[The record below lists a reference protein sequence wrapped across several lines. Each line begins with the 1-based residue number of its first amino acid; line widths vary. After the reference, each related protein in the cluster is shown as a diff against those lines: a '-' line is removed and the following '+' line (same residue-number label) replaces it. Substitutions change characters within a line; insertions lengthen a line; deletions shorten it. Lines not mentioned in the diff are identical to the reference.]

1 MAPGR
6 GPHAMPAHPT
16 RTTVRTTQSMET
28 KANYVLIGAFTIL
41 VSLLL
46 LLFALWAA
54 KYSSEKSWREY
65 AVIFNEPVTGLSEG
79 SSVQYN
85 GISVG
90 TVETLRLA
98 PDDPRR
104 VLAQLRLQADA
115 PIKADTRAKISMT
128 GITGSPII
136 QLTGGSPGSP
146 SLVDVD
152 HSEIPVIQ
160 TEASALQN
168 IADTANRLVARMDQV
183 LSEENVKRVSATLAN
198 IESMTG
204 SIADQRED
212 LRALIVN
219 ARKSSEQLEATLR
232 TTNGAVESL
241 DRELVRKL
249 PGLIAKLDS
258 TLGKL
263 DSAATGANGILT
275 ENRAAINSFANDGL
289 AQLGPTLGELRSLV
303 RDLRRIS
310 DRLEGGPAGY
320 LLGRDA
326 PKEFEPK

>member
-1 MAPGR
+1 
-6 GPHAMPAHPT
+6 
-16 RTTVRTTQSMET
+16 MET
-28 KANYVLIGAFTIL
+28 KANYVLIGAFTII
-41 VSLLL
+41 VSVFL

-54 KYSSEKSWREY
+54 KYSSEKTWREY

-104 VLAQLRLQADA
+104 VLAKLRLQADT
-115 PIKADTRAKISMT
+115 PVKADTRAKITMPSLT
-128 GITGSPII
+128 GTPII

-146 SLVDVD
+146 SLADVD
-152 HSEIPVIQ
+152 KREIPVIQ

-183 LSEENVKRVSATLAN
+183 LSEDNVKRVANTLAN

-204 SIADQRED
+204 AIADQRED
-212 LRALIVN
+212 LRALIIN
-219 ARKSSEQLEATLR
+219 ARQSSEQLAATLK
-232 TTNGAVESL
+232 TTNRALEDV

-249 PGLIAKLDS
+249 PGLVGKLDS

-275 ENRAAINSFANDGL
+275 ENRAAISSFANDGL
-289 AQLGPTLGELRSLV
+289 AQLGPTLAELRMLI

-310 DRLEGGPAGY
+310 DRLDNNPTRY

>member
-1 MAPGR
+1 
-6 GPHAMPAHPT
+6 
-16 RTTVRTTQSMET
+16 MET

-41 VSLLL
+41 VTLLL

-54 KYSSEKSWREY
+54 KYTSEKDWRTY
-65 AVIFNEPVTGLSEG
+65 AVLFNEPVTGLTEG

-90 TVETLRLA
+90 TVQTLRLA

-104 VLAQLRLQADA
+104 VIALLRLQASA
-115 PIKADTRAKISMT
+115 PIKTDTRAKLSIQ
-128 GITGSPII
+128 GITGSPFI
-136 QLTGGSPGSP
+136 QLTGGNPGSP
-146 SLVDVD
+146 RLADVD
-152 HSEIPVIQ
+152 RREVPVIQ

-183 LSEENVKRVSATLAN
+183 LSDENVKRVSTTLAN

-204 SIADQRED
+204 AIADQRED
-212 LRALIVN
+212 LRTLIVT
-219 ARKSSEQLEATLR
+219 ARKSSEQLSATLD
-232 TTNGAVESL
+232 TTNRAVASV
-241 DRELVRKL
+241 DRELVAKL

-258 TLGKL
+258 TLTRL
-263 DSAATGANGILT
+263 DSAANNADGVLSD
-275 ENRAAINSFANDGL
+275 NRAAINSFANDGL
-289 AQLGPTLGELRSLV
+289 AQLGPTLSELRLLV
-303 RDLRRIS
+303 RDLRRLS
-310 DRLEGGPAGY
+310 DRLDGNPTRF

>member
-1 MAPGR
+1 
-6 GPHAMPAHPT
+6 
-16 RTTVRTTQSMET
+16 MET
-28 KANYVLIGAFTIL
+28 KANYVLIGAFTII
-41 VSLLL
+41 VSLFL

-54 KYSSEKSWREY
+54 KYTSEKSWRQY

-90 TVETLRLA
+90 MVETLRLA

-104 VLAQLRLQADA
+104 VLAMLRLQADT
-115 PIKADTRAKISMT
+115 PVKVDTRAKMT
-128 GITGSPII
+128 MPSLTGTPII

-146 SLVDVD
+146 LLADVD
-152 HSEIPVIQ
+152 NREIPVIRA
-160 TEASALQN
+160 EASALQN

-183 LSEENVKRVSATLAN
+183 LSEDNVKRVANTLAN

-204 SIADQRED
+204 AIADQRED
-212 LRALIVN
+212 LRALIIN
-219 ARKSSEQLEATLR
+219 ARQSSEQLAATLK
-232 TTNGAVESL
+232 TTNRALEDV

-249 PGLIAKLDS
+249 PGLIGKLDS

-275 ENRAAINSFANDGL
+275 ENRAAISSFANDGL
-289 AQLGPTLGELRSLV
+289 AQLGPTLAELRTLV

-310 DRLEGGPAGY
+310 DRLDGNPARY

-326 PKEFEPK
+326 PKEFEPQ